1 MRFALNTGVF
11 RNESGGKLFEIG
23 EITGWEEQDRYGNI
37 TKHRKTL
44 HYVINNE
51 GLIIEFDG
59 YCLKKVRIRWK
70 YSQLERLVQKKYK
83 KQLCDCFWMFW

>member
-37 TKHRKTL
+37 TKYRKTL

-51 GLIIEFDG
+51 GLIVEFDG
-59 YCLKKVRIRWK
+59 YCLKRDQNKMEIQPTGTISIEK
-70 YSQLERLVQKKYK
+70 I
-83 KQLCDCFWMFW
+83 